1 MPPVLRCFSDRD
13 FKVQLAAC
21 DSMFNIVK
29 ICKEAILKDKN
40 FPQVFDELVAL
51 IADPSNEVK
60 DSARKLDDQ
69 LKDIVYASLI
79 KNQLFD
85 LGMLL
90 DKICNKL
97 STSKNQDVRL
107 TLIKWIETIHSITNV
122 DILKCVPR
130 FLEQFLV
137 ILGGKG
143 KHEVYD
149 KAVDQLSQFLEE
161 FRESQTRTVE
171 LDKEIIDKLLKYLLE
186 RKALEVDRSR
196 FFGIN
201 WLESFMT
208 FFTEDYNVQIL
219 GSIVMAEGPGDF

>member
-1 MPPVLRCFSDRD
+1 MLRCFSDRD

-40 FPQVFDELVAL
+40 FPAVFDELVAL
-51 IADPSNEVK
+51 IADPNNEVK

-85 LGMLL
+85 LGTLL
-90 DKICNKL
+90 DKICSKL
-97 STSKNQDVRL
+97 ASSKNQDVRL

-130 FLEQFLV
+130 FLE
-137 ILGGKG
+137 
-143 KHEVYD
+143 
-149 KAVDQLSQFLEE
+149 
-161 FRESQTRTVE
+161 
-171 LDKEIIDKLLKYLLE
+171 
-186 RKALEVDRSR
+186 
-196 FFGIN
+196 
-201 WLESFMT
+201 
-208 FFTEDYNVQIL
+208 
-219 GSIVMAEGPGDF
+219 